1 MDNRAR
7 VAIAVLAVAAVVVA
21 FVLASGSD
29 DSDSTKTITATATQT
44 SAAPP
49 GSTATTPAQ
58 PVDQVAVIEVKDG
71 KPLDDVQRLSFEKG
85 ERVRFDVQSSTAD
98 TVHVHGYDI
107 EKPVSAGGTV
117 RFSFPASIEG
127 IFEVELHSDETQIA
141 EIEVNP

>member
-7 VAIAVLAVAAVVVA
+7 IAIAVLAVAAVVVA

-29 DSDSTKTITATATQT
+29 DSDSTKT
-44 SAAPP
+44 
-49 GSTATTPAQ
+49 STTTVAQPRSTPAGTTPAT
-58 PVDQVAVIEVKDG
+58 PVTEKVPVIEVEDG
-71 KPLDDVQRLSFEKG
+71 KPVDDVQRLSFQKG
-85 ERVRFDVQSSTAD
+85 ERVRFDVKSGTAD